1 MSKYTVTPSIGVNI
15 RSGPGTGYGKVGAYP
30 MGTVVDVLEE
40 RDGWGRTNK
49 GWVSLAYLEA
59 VEGPQRVTDTG
70 LAIQTHLIAPG
81 ADNRP
86 GGSNPCKYITIHE
99 TGNAAKGADA
109 AAHAAYLDS
118 DAGERDLVS
127 WHYSVDDHAI
137 VQNLPDAET
146 AYHAGDGKSGPGNAT
161 SIGVEIC
168 VNAGGDFEAAKANA
182 AALVRLLMEEHG
194 IHIDHVVQHNR
205 WNGKD
210 CPKTIRATP
219 GGWEAFLDLCDGCDT
234 EQTELEAAVETLADA
249 GILTAVDYWKGNAYS
264 SSNVHALIKSMAA
277 YVQGE

>member
-1 MSKYTVTPSIGVNI
+1 
-15 RSGPGTGYGKVGAYP
+15 

-182 AALVRLLMEEHG
+182 AALVRSAHG
-194 IHIDHVVQHNR
+194 GARHPHRPRGASTTTGTARTAPRPSGPPRSLGGV
-205 WNGKD
+205 
-210 CPKTIRATP
+210 P
-219 GGWEAFLDLCDGCDT
+219 GPLPG
-234 EQTELEAAVETLADA
+234 
-249 GILTAVDYWKGNAYS
+249 
-264 SSNVHALIKSMAA
+264 
-277 YVQGE
+277 